1 MKTKLIRSLAPF
13 SAWKYSSLSFCRR
26 QQFTKLWQFWS
37 VIKYGGGGF
46 QFIWF
51 HSGNRIMNRLF
62 ASLPPKLG
70 WRGDKR
76 QNDGDKKRRHTDKR
90 LSQRQS
96 GSFGRLHL
104 EKGTKNG
111 AKPGKV
117 AKNGSSTSKLIRKV
131 LWIGAHCTELTSS
144 SGPFGFSSGCALR
157 AHWSGGLAGV
167 WAQLGGK
174 KTFCHGQMFFAAP
187 PAPVFG
193 SGGVD

>member
-1 MKTKLIRSLAPF
+1 MGVEDFNLFGFIPGTESWIGFLPVYPPN
-13 SAWKYSSLSFCRR
+13 WDEGR
-26 QQFTKLWQFWS
+26 QKAKW
-37 VIKYGGGGF
+37 
-46 QFIWF
+46 
-51 HSGNRIMNRLF
+51 
-62 ASLPPKLG
+62 
-70 WRGDKR
+70 WR
-76 QNDGDKKRRHTDKR
+76 QKRRHTDKR

-187 PAPVFG
+187 PPPVFG
-193 SGGVD
+193 SGGVN